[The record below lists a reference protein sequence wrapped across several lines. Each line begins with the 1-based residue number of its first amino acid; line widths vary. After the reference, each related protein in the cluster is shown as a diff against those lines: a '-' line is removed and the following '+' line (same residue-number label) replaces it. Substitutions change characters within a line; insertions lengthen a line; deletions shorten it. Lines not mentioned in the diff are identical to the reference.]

1 METPHD
7 LKVKPH
13 IRNDYNA
20 SFNDKK
26 EVAGIRGFAD
36 EMKPQRVAGIRGYS
50 ETPPKTP
57 LIASTSELLES
68 HPKLLPQSHTKGIQA
83 YEDILRIS

>member
-1 METPHD
+1 METSHD

-26 EVAGIRGFAD
+26 EIAGIRGFAD

-50 ETPPKTP
+50 ETPTKTP
-57 LIASTSELLES
+57 LVASTSKLLES
-68 HPKLLPQSHTKGIQA
+68 RPTLVPQSHTKGIQA

>member
-7 LKVKPH
+7 LKTKPP
-13 IRNDYNA
+13 IRNDYHA
-20 SFNDKK
+20 AFNDKK

-36 EMKPQRVAGIRGYS
+36 EMKPQRGAGIRGYS

-68 HPKLLPQSHTKGIQA
+68 HPPLLPQSHTKAIKA

>member
-1 METPHD
+1 METSHD

-20 SFNDKK
+20 SFNTKK
-26 EVAGIRGFAD
+26 QVAGIRGFID
-36 EMKPQRVAGIRGYS
+36 PLKSPRVAGIRGYS

-57 LIASTSELLES
+57 LVASTSEILES
-68 HPKLLPQSHTKGIQA
+68 RPSLLPQSHTKGIQA